1 MRIRKNAKLSPLLFS
16 SSLSSSSSSS
26 CVQGGSVPLE
36 SHVCQLNQSPWDV
49 IPFDSDS
56 IQFKLDDNFTAG
68 NNNGSAVNSFAAVQS
83 VASMMDAGNK
93 TTCHSTVMV
102 DLVAPTNIDA
112 TVNMTNPCQFHDDK
126 GWPCKNEAGQGQSF
140 CEQHLSYS
148 LLTPLHHTSS
158 KKSQPSA
165 TGTRRG
171 KTRGAAGKKAAAVA
185 AAGASSN
192 PYEFYYYS
200 GFGPSWSKRRGD
212 RNGGGEGSKNNSVG
226 VENSTMVESENV
238 VGGGADDVVDDIN
251 GNVASVEVVPSVSE
265 MEHDGIIDY
274 VDDDEEEEEE
284 EVLDDSGKKRMR
296 KPVKARSLKSLM

>member
-1 MRIRKNAKLSPLLFS
+1 MNYYRR
-16 SSLSSSSSSS
+16 
-26 CVQGGSVPLE
+26 
-36 SHVCQLNQSPWDV
+36 HH
-49 IPFDSDS
+49 
-56 IQFKLDDNFTAG
+56 
-68 NNNGSAVNSFAAVQS
+68 S

-212 RNGGGEGSKNNSVG
+212 RNGGGAEETTVSLSKLH
-226 VENSTMVESENV
+226 M
-238 VGGGADDVVDDIN
+238 
-251 GNVASVEVVPSVSE
+251 
-265 MEHDGIIDY
+265 H
-274 VDDDEEEEEE
+274 
-284 EVLDDSGKKRMR
+284 
-296 KPVKARSLKSLM
+296 

>member
-1 MRIRKNAKLSPLLFS
+1 MNLNSSNFS
-16 SSLSSSSSSS
+16 INYYRR
-26 CVQGGSVPLE
+26 G
-36 SHVCQLNQSPWDV
+36 H
-49 IPFDSDS
+49 
-56 IQFKLDDNFTAG
+56 
-68 NNNGSAVNSFAAVQS
+68 S
-83 VASMMDAGNK
+83 VASMMDADK
-93 TTCHSTVMV
+93 TSYHSTLVV
-102 DLVAPTNIDA
+102 DVAPINIDA
-112 TVNMTNPCQFHDDK
+112 TTNMTNPCQFNDK
-126 GWPCKNEAGQGQSF
+126 GWPCMNEVRQGQSF

-148 LLTPLHHTSS
+148 LLTPHHHTS
-158 KKSQPSA
+158 KKPQAQAQPSA
-165 TGTRRG
+165 PGTRRG
-171 KTRGAAGKKAAAVA
+171 KPRGAAGKKAAAG
-185 AAGASSN
+185 AGASSN

-274 VDDDEEEEEE
+274 VDDDEEEEGEE
-284 EVLDDSGKKRMR
+284 EGVDDSGKKRMR

>member
-1 MRIRKNAKLSPLLFS
+1 MNYYRR
-16 SSLSSSSSSS
+16 
-26 CVQGGSVPLE
+26 
-36 SHVCQLNQSPWDV
+36 HH
-49 IPFDSDS
+49 
-56 IQFKLDDNFTAG
+56 
-68 NNNGSAVNSFAAVQS
+68 S

-274 VDDDEEEEEE
+274 VDDDEEEEGEE
-284 EVLDDSGKKRMR
+284 EGVDDSGKKRMR